1 LFLQIYLLIMLPLT
15 DEQWL
20 LVRPLV
26 EAATSR
32 HQTFQRDETLKLV
45 ESASKVTPLTARHP
59 GRPALDPRCILD
71 GILWKLVYRKPWR
84 TLPARFGS
92 HQACYLYYRQW
103 LLSGLLRQV
112 ILALLT
118 DVQDRGGFDMQAA
131 FKSHQVRF
139 LPVDDRLQVYVL
151 FSLAPSWQFHTA
163 MLFYQLLA
171 SRLDQQLPNA
181 SDSPDPLECIFDDL
195 HQ

>member
-1 LFLQIYLLIMLPLT
+1 
-15 DEQWL
+15 
-20 LVRPLV
+20 
-26 EAATSR
+26 
-32 HQTFQRDETLKLV
+32 
-45 ESASKVTPLTARHP
+45 
-59 GRPALDPRCILD
+59 
-71 GILWKLVYRKPWR
+71 
-84 TLPARFGS
+84 
-92 HQACYLYYRQW
+92 
-103 LLSGLLRQV
+103 
-112 ILALLT
+112 
-118 DVQDRGGFDMQAA
+118 VQDRGGFDMQAA

-151 FSLAPSWQFHTA
+151 FSLASSWQFHTA